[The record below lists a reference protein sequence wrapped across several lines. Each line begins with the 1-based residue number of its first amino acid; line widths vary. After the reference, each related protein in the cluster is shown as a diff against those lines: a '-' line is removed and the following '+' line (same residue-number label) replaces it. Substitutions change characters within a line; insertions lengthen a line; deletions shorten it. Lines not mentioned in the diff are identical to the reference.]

1 MLLQQQKSYKMDIKT
16 LNPLLKEYY
25 KQVTGKKAL
34 EVVRLPLS
42 GSNRMYFRITG
53 EGKPAIGTFNED
65 KDENRAFLYLA
76 KHFKK
81 HQVPVPEIF
90 YVDENKGIYLQEDVG
105 DKCLFD
111 IATDPE
117 LNEEDKLAAYKKVIS
132 EMPSL
137 QYKSAADMDF
147 SYCYP
152 RKAFD
157 RQSIIW
163 DLNYFKYMFL
173 KTTYV
178 PFHEQKLEDEFNKL
192 ANFLLEAPSDF
203 FLFRDFKSKNIMWK
217 EDKPV
222 FIDFQGGR
230 MGAVQYDLA
239 SLLFESMADLSEDF
253 RNKLINYY
261 IEVFSQFPIFNK
273 EIFLKYFPAF
283 VLIRL
288 LQAFGAYGYRGIFEK
303 KVFFVQSIVPG
314 LKNLAWVQKQKSIKD
329 NFPYLGKVMEEMQKL
344 NSKFSVPDFPDK
356 LTVTIQSFSYRK
368 GIPED
373 WSGNG
378 GGYVFDCRSLHNPGR
393 YEEYKLFTGM
403 DKEIVDFLEKEEEVG
418 EFISNIKNIIGAA
431 VKKYASRNFTH
442 LAVNFGCT
450 GGRHRSVYS
459 AGQIFNY
466 LKMNFDVNL
475 RLIHR
480 ELSIT
485 LNENKQSEV

>member
-1 MLLQQQKSYKMDIKT
+1 MDIKI

-25 KQVTGKKAL
+25 KQVTGKEANT
-34 EVVRLPLS
+34 VTRLPLS
-42 GSNRMYFRITG
+42 GSNRMYFRIIG
-53 EGKPAIGTFNED
+53 EGMPVIGTYNED
-65 KDENRAFLYLA
+65 KDENKAFLYLA
-76 KHFKK
+76 KHFRK
-81 HQVPVPEIF
+81 HKVPVPEV
-90 YVDENKGIYLQEDVG
+90 YLVDEDNGIYLQEDVG

-111 IATDPE
+111 ITTNPDIS
-117 LNEEDKLAAYKKVIS
+117 EDEKLAAYKKVID
-132 EMPSL
+132 EMPAL
-137 QYKSAADMDF
+137 QFNSAVDMDF

-173 KTTYV
+173 KTTYI
-178 PFHEQKLEDEFNKL
+178 PFHEQKLEDEFNQL
-192 ANFLLEAPSDF
+192 ADFLLEAPSEF

-230 MGAVQYDLA
+230 MGAVQYDMA
-239 SLLFESMADLSEDF
+239 SLLFESMANLSEAF
-253 RNKLINYY
+253 RSKLVYYY
-261 IEVFSQFPIFNK
+261 IQVFSQYPIFNK
-273 EIFLKYFPAF
+273 EVFLKYFPAF

-303 KVFFVQSIVPG
+303 KAFFVHSIIPG
-314 LKNLAWVQKQKSIKD
+314 LDNLSWVQKQKSVQD
-329 NFPYLGKVMEEMQKL
+329 SFPYLCNVMDDMQKL
-344 NSKFSVPDFPDK
+344 KNKFTVPSFNEK

-378 GGYVFDCRSLHNPGR
+378 GGYVFDCRALHNPGR
-393 YEEYKLFTGM
+393 YEEYKLFTGR
-403 DKEIVDFLEKEEEVG
+403 DKELVVFLEKEEEVG
-418 EFISNIKNIIGAA
+418 EFISNIKNIIGPA
-431 VKKYASRNFTH
+431 VKKYAARNFTH

-450 GGRHRSVYS
+450 GGRHRSVFS
-459 AGQIFNY
+459 AEQIFAY

-480 ELSIT
+480 ELSIE
-485 LNENKQSEV
+485 ENHGEVDVQKEQGKSG